1 MRLAEVA
8 IAVVI
13 ALAVAAPAMAQQQFT
28 LSVTPDEAQM
38 ILNILGEKPWRDINP
53 VMSKLIGQI
62 NAQSAAVK
70 APPKEEQK

>member
-1 MRLAEVA
+1 MRFA
-8 IAVVI
+8 IAASI

-28 LSVTPDEAQM
+28 LSVTPDEAQL

-70 APPKEEQK
+70 APPSPPKEEQK

>member
-70 APPKEEQK
+70 APPKEEPK